1 MAANRPLMSV
11 APARDPQASGS
22 LARGVLALLLL
33 VLNTLFWCSLLFAAA
48 LVKLV
53 LPFEAARRRL
63 DPLLNAI
70 ATGWVSGNSAWMRL
84 TQRTAWA
91 LPALDGLDRN
101 SWYLVSCNHQ
111 SWVDILVLQRVLNRK
126 VPMLKFF
133 LKRELLYVPV
143 MGLAWWALDFPF
155 MRRHSKAALR
165 RNPALRSQDE
175 ATALK
180 ACEKFRRVPTCVMNF
195 VEGTRFTAKKHAVQA
210 SPYRHLLKPKT
221 GALASSLQALGPQFS
236 SMLDFT
242 IVYPEGVPTFWQFLC
257 GGTPRIVVRCTLRP
271 VPSIT
276 ATSGDDASG
285 RAALARWLAEV
296 WEEKDR
302 EIDAVL
308 RGTAA
313 PPRTA

>member
-1 MAANRPLMSV
+1 MAASRPLMSV
-11 APARDPQASGS
+11 APARDTRASGS
-22 LARGVLALLLL
+22 LLRGVFAFMLLL
-33 VLNTLFWCSLLFAAA
+33 LNTLFWSTLLFIAA
-48 LVKLV
+48 LVKLA
-53 LPFEAARRRL
+53 LPFDAARRRL

-84 TQRTAWA
+84 TQRTAWE
-91 LPALDGLDRN
+91 LPALEGLDRN

-111 SWVDILVLQRVLNRK
+111 SWVDILVLQRALNRK
-126 VPMLKFF
+126 VPLLKFF

-155 MRRHSKAALR
+155 MRRHSKADLR

-180 ACEKFRRVPTCVMNF
+180 ACAKFRRVPTCVMNF

-242 IVYPEGVPTFWQFLC
+242 IVYPGGVPSFWQFLC
-257 GGTPRIVVRCTLRP
+257 GATPRIVVRCTRRP
-271 VPSIT
+271 VPVL
-276 ATSGDDASG
+276 AAADGGEGAG
-285 RAALARWLAEV
+285 RAALARWLAAV

-308 RGTAA
+308 ETARA
-313 PPRTA
+313 A